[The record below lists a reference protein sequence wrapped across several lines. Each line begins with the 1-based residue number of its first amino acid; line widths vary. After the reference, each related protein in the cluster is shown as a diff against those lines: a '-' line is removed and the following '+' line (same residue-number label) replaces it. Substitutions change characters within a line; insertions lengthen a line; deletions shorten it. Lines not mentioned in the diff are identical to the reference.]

1 MIYVDNNATT
11 RIGPEVLNAM
21 QPFLTEFYGNPS
33 SMHSMGQ
40 EARKAVNEAREK
52 TALFLEARH
61 DSEILFTSGGTESN
75 NLAIR
80 GVLKSVPARRHLITT
95 RVEHPSVLNVFKEL
109 ASEGYAV
116 TFLEVDSE
124 GRLDLNEL
132 RDALSPDTLLVS
144 IMAVNNET
152 GVIFPV
158 DEIAQF
164 VKSCGAFFHVDAVQA
179 AGRIPISLKTGA
191 IDLLSISGHKLHAP
205 KGVGALYVKKGTPLS
220 PLMIGGAQERDKRA
234 GTENVASIVGL
245 GKACEMADEDLAG
258 RNEKLARLRNK
269 LEAGILKSV
278 ENTCVNGGGTARVT
292 NTTNITFKGLDSES
306 ILLSLN
312 EEGICA
318 SSGSACT
325 TGAVQFSH
333 VLLAMGFPEEYV
345 RGALRFTLSRFNHED
360 EIDVILRKIPGIICR
375 LRAIHQTS
383 GV

>member
-11 RIGPEVLNAM
+11 RISPEVLSVM
-21 QPFLTEFYGNPS
+21 QPFLTEYYGNPS

-61 DSEILFTSGGTESN
+61 DSEIIFTSGGTESN

-80 GVLKSVPARRHLITT
+80 GILKSFPTRRHLITT
-95 RVEHPSVLNVFKEL
+95 QVEHPSVLNVFKEL

-124 GRLDLNEL
+124 GRLDPNEL
-132 RDALSPDTLLVS
+132 RDALSPDTVLVS
-144 IMAVNNET
+144 VMAVNNET

-158 DEIAQF
+158 EEIAQY

-179 AGRIPISLKTGA
+179 AGRIPISLKTGV
-191 IDLLSISGHKLHAP
+191 IDSLSISGHKLHAP

-220 PLMIGGAQERDKRA
+220 ALTVGGAQERDKRA
-234 GTENVASIVGL
+234 GTENVASIVGF
-245 GKACEMADEDLAG
+245 GKACEMADEDFNG
-258 RNEKLARLRNK
+258 RNERLSLLRDK

-278 ENTCVNGGGTARVT
+278 ENTCVNGGGTARVS

-306 ILLSLN
+306 ILLALN
-312 EEGICA
+312 EEEICA
-318 SSGSACT
+318 SSGAACT

-333 VLLAMGFPEEYV
+333 VLLAMGLSEDHV
-345 RGALRFTLSRFNHED
+345 RGALRFSLGRFSQEE
-360 EIDVILRKIPGIICR
+360 EIDVILRKMPGIISR

>member
-11 RIGPEVLNAM
+11 RISPEVLNAM
-21 QPFLTEFYGNPS
+21 QTFLTESYGNPS
-33 SMHSMGQ
+33 SMHSLGQ

-61 DSEILFTSGGTESN
+61 DSEILFTGGGTESN

-80 GVLKSVPARRHLITT
+80 GILRTLPTRSHLVTT
-95 RVEHPSVLNVFKEL
+95 QVEHPSVLNVFKEL

-116 TFLEVDSE
+116 TFLGVDSE

-132 RDALSPDTLLVS
+132 RDALSSDTALVS
-144 IMAVNNET
+144 VMAVNNET

-158 DEIAQF
+158 EEIAQC
-164 VKSCGAFFHVDAVQA
+164 VKSCGALFHVDAVQA
-179 AGRIPISLKTGA
+179 VGRIPISLKTGA

-220 PLMIGGAQERDKRA
+220 ALTVGGAQERNKRA

-245 GKACEMADEDLAG
+245 GKACEMADEDFAG
-258 RNEKLARLRNK
+258 RNAVIVRLRNK
-269 LEAGILKSV
+269 LEQGILKSV
-278 ENTCVNGGGTARVT
+278 ENTCVNGGRTARVT

-306 ILLSLN
+306 VLLALN

-333 VLLAMGFPEEYV
+333 VLLAMGFSEEHV
-345 RGALRFTLSRFNHED
+345 RGAIRFSLGRFNQEE
-360 EIDVILRKIPGIICR
+360 EINVILQKIPDIISR